1 MNSWAATKV
10 PASEPIPKTASETG
24 PPMHIRPSTDWTQ
37 YATARF
43 IEHFTMPAS
52 FLVPGYL
59 EFLPQ
64 MLKTPSPCLQEAF
77 LAISTSNLANIS
89 RMRQLQRV
97 SQVHYGK
104 ALQLI
109 GSELNRLSTAT
120 TDETLTA
127 IVLLQKHEVRENN
140 LIQ

>member
-1 MNSWAATKV
+1 MQ
-10 PASEPIPKTASETG
+10 
-24 PPMHIRPSTDWTQ
+24 IRPSTDWIQ

-43 IEHFTMPAS
+43 IEHFTIPTTC
-52 FLVPGYL
+52 LVPGYL

-89 RMRQLQRV
+89 RMRQLQQM

-104 ALQLI
+104 ALQLL
-109 GSELNRLSTAT
+109 GRELSQLSTAT

-127 IVLLQKHEVRENN
+127 IVLLQKHEVRAEQPNATARAN
-140 LIQ
+140 